1 VIASLYQDVADTAPL
16 HLTDIF
22 DLENGGK
29 HLRGR
34 EVCVLLVRYVC
45 SLWKTPS
52 YSRKRGHCA
61 ITLQSKLPV
70 AKNTVD

>member
-1 VIASLYQDVADTAPL
+1 MSWLPLSNTAPL

-22 DLENGGK
+22 ALENRGK

-34 EVCVLLVRYVC
+34 RVCVLLVRYVC
-45 SLWKTPS
+45 SLWKTPG
-52 YSRKRGHCA
+52 YTRKRGHCA
-61 ITLQSKLPV
+61 ITLQFKLPV